1 MEPEQP
7 PPRRRLPSSIGRYRI
22 VDRLGKGA
30 MGVVYSAHD
39 GLMERSVAIKVMMT
53 DLEDDPETSTR
64 FYREARA
71 AGQLVHPNIITIF
84 DMGEDDGRPFIVM
97 ELVQGWTL
105 NKYLER
111 PEAADIEKKI
121 DLMLQMCAGL
131 HVAHTHGIFHRDIKP
146 GNLLVGQHGELKIV
160 DFGIARLASSNMTAS
175 GLIVG
180 TPDYMSPEQARGP
193 DVDQRS
199 DIFSVGAVFYLMLT
213 GRKPFTAADPI
224 SVLAKVQSEAPLPI
238 RDSEAPAP
246 LTKLVMKALAKDPAE
261 RYQSCARMIAELEH
275 VKRDL
280 ESETKQWVD
289 ECGQRLKT
297 LESLI
302 AERRTLIGALDIVP
316 APADVEATRAELVSQ
331 LASLTEPYRQRT
343 VAPLVAEIRKQHD
356 EAVGHVERW
365 HRALSSVEEGLRTAA
380 TGATHE
386 AIAHFERALQIEP
399 ASRRAATEADNCR
412 GLIAAQRAID
422 DRARA
427 LLEEAKRAAAATQ
440 WQAVIVLC
448 DDALLLDNR
457 LEEATSLKRSAV
469 AAIEAEARERRT
481 ECERALARAEA
492 FRIKGRF
499 DDATREIARAKELYP
514 LFPAAEIAAVE
525 DRLRA
530 STVAAEREALWSQQA
545 ADAVAGA
552 RSAFAAGRREEAL
565 VELRSFHARVP
576 HPLAATEI
584 TRLDAE
590 AKRLAIEEQ
599 RAAEA
604 AEAAKAAESALSAG
618 EPERALEFAARA
630 LAIDSGH
637 VLARQVSGL
646 ATAEVKQRAEAKAR
660 QVKAAQHIEDAK
672 EQLRRKK
679 FQKARELVSAA
690 ADLTPGN
697 PKHKLLLA
705 RIQQEETRVAEEA
718 ERERLAKQRA
728 KATAPMLERARAEIA
743 RGEYDH
749 AAWTAEN
756 ALAVDPECN
765 EAQQILRDARS
776 LIETRPIDAD
786 DTVDLTN
793 DEARKADSDEDTVS
807 FTRPVGVWERLAGA
821 VKKWTQGDRPDP
833 AVKPQATD
841 RERAKTEFVKQGDG
855 PRG

>member
-1 MEPEQP
+1 
-7 PPRRRLPSSIGRYRI
+7 
-22 VDRLGKGA
+22 
-30 MGVVYSAHD
+30 MGVVYCAHD

-121 DLMLQMCAGL
+121 DLMLQICAGL
-131 HVAHTHGIFHRDIKP
+131 HAAHTHGIFHRDVKP

-199 DIFSVGAVFYLMLT
+199 DIFSAGAVFYLMLT
-213 GRKPFTAADPI
+213 GRKPFAAADPI
-224 SVLAKVQSEAPLPI
+224 SVLAKVQSEAPIPI
-238 RDSEAPAP
+238 RDTEAPSS
-246 LTKLVMKALAKDPAE
+246 LTRLVMKALAKDPAE

-280 ESETKQWVD
+280 EAETKQWVD

-316 APADVEATRAELVSQ
+316 SPADVEGTRAELVAQ
-331 LASLTEPYRQRT
+331 LASLTEPHRQRAVT
-343 VAPLVAEIRKQHD
+343 PLVAEIRKQHD
-356 EAVGHVERW
+356 EAASQVERW
-365 HRALSSVEEGLRTAA
+365 HRALNSLEEGLRIASS
-380 TGATHE
+380 GAMQE
-386 AIAHFERALQIEP
+386 AIPHFEAALQIEP
-399 ASRRAATEADNCR
+399 TSRRAAVEADNCR
-412 GLIAAQRAID
+412 GLIAAQRQID

-427 LLEEAKRAAAATQ
+427 LLEEAKRAAAAKQ

-457 LEEATSLKRSAV
+457 AEDATALKRTAV
-469 AAIEAEARERRT
+469 AAIEAEARERRA
-481 ECERALARAEA
+481 ECERALARAETL
-492 FRIKGRF
+492 RTKGRF
-499 DDATREIARAKELYP
+499 DDASREIARARELYP
-514 LFPAAEIAAVE
+514 LYPAAEIGAVE

-530 STVAAEREALWSQQA
+530 SVAEAEREALWSRQA
-545 ADAVAGA
+545 ADAIAAA
-552 RSAFAAGRREEAL
+552 RGTFAAGRREEAL
-565 VELRSFHARVP
+565 VELRSFHTRVP
-576 HPLAATEI
+576 HPSTAAEI
-584 TRLDAE
+584 TRLEAE
-590 AKRLAIEEQ
+590 AKRLAIEER

-604 AEAAKAAESALSAG
+604 AEHAKAAERALSSG
-618 EPERALEFAARA
+618 EPERALELAGRA
-630 LAIDSGH
+630 LAIDPGH
-637 VLARQVSGL
+637 VVARKISGL
-646 ATAEVKQRAEAKAR
+646 AGAEVKQRAEAKAR
-660 QVKAAQHIEDAK
+660 EARAARHIDDAK
-672 EQLRRKK
+672 EQLARGK

-697 PKHKLLLA
+697 AEHKLLLS
-705 RIQQEETRVAEEA
+705 RIQKEETRVAEEA
-718 ERERLAKQRA
+718 ERQRLAKQRA
-728 KATAPMLERARAEIA
+728 KAVAPMLERARAEAA
-743 RGEYDH
+743 RGEYER

-756 ALAVDPECN
+756 ALAVDPECG
-765 EAQQILRDARS
+765 EAQQILHDARAQ
-776 LIETRPIDAD
+776 LQARPVDAD
-786 DTVDLTN
+786 DTVDLTK
-793 DEARKADSDEDTVS
+793 DTERKSVSDEDTVS
-807 FTRPVGVWERLAGA
+807 FTRPIGVWERLTDA
-821 VKKWTQGDRPDP
+821 VKKWTQGDGP
-833 AVKPQATD
+833 ATQPTQSATD
-841 RERAKTEFVKQGDG
+841 RKQAKTHLVKQGDG

>member
-1 MEPEQP
+1 
-7 PPRRRLPSSIGRYRI
+7 
-22 VDRLGKGA
+22 
-30 MGVVYSAHD
+30 MGVVYCAHD

-111 PEAADIEKKI
+111 PEGADIEKKI
-121 DLMLQMCAGL
+121 DLMLQICAGL
-131 HVAHTHGIFHRDIKP
+131 HAAHTNGIFHRDVKP
-146 GNLLVGQHGELKIV
+146 GNLLVGQRGELKIV

-199 DIFSVGAVFYLMLT
+199 DIFSAGAVFYLMLT

-238 RDSEAPAP
+238 RDTEAPSS
-246 LTKLVMKALAKDPAE
+246 LTRLVMKALAKDPAE

-280 ESETKQWVD
+280 EAETKQWVD

-316 APADVEATRAELVSQ
+316 SPADVEGTRAELVAQ
-331 LASLTEPYRQRT
+331 FASLTEPHRQRAVT
-343 VAPLVAEIRKQHD
+343 PLVAEIRKQHD
-356 EAVGHVERW
+356 EAAGEVERW
-365 HRALSSVEEGLRTAA
+365 HRALNSLEEGLRIASS
-380 TGATHE
+380 GAMRE
-386 AIAHFERALQIEP
+386 AIPHFEAALRIEP
-399 ASRRAATEADNCR
+399 TSRRAAVEADNCR
-412 GLIAAQRAID
+412 GVIAAQRQID
-422 DRARA
+422 ERARA
-427 LLEEAKRAAAATQ
+427 LLEEAKRAAAAKQ

-457 LEEATSLKRSAV
+457 AEDATALKRTAV
-469 AAIEAEARERRT
+469 AAIEAEARERRA
-481 ECERALARAEA
+481 ECERALARAETL
-492 FRIKGRF
+492 RTKGRF
-499 DDATREIARAKELYP
+499 DDASREIARARELYP
-514 LFPAAEIAAVE
+514 LYPAAEIGAVE

-530 STVAAEREALWSQQA
+530 SVAEAEREALWSRQA
-545 ADAVAGA
+545 ADAIAAA
-552 RSAFAAGRREEAL
+552 RGSFAAGRREEAL
-565 VELRSFHARVP
+565 VELRSFHTRVP
-576 HPLAATEI
+576 HASTAAEI
-584 TRLDAE
+584 TRLEAE
-590 AKRLAIEEQ
+590 AKRLAIEER

-604 AEAAKAAESALSAG
+604 AEHAKAAERALSGG
-618 EPERALEFAARA
+618 EPERALELAGRA
-630 LAIDSGH
+630 LAIDPGH
-637 VLARQVSGL
+637 VVARKVSGL
-646 ATAEVKQRAEAKAR
+646 AGAEVKQRAEAKAR
-660 QVKAAQHIEDAK
+660 EARAARYIDDAK
-672 EQLRRKK
+672 EQLARGK

-697 PKHKLLLA
+697 AEHTLLLS
-705 RIQQEETRVAEEA
+705 RVQKEETRVAEEA
-718 ERERLAKQRA
+718 ERQRLAKQRA
-728 KATAPMLERARAEIA
+728 KAVAPMLERARTEAA
-743 RGEYDH
+743 RGEYER

-756 ALAVDPECN
+756 ALAVDPECG
-765 EAQQILRDARS
+765 EAQQILHDARAQ
-776 LIETRPIDAD
+776 LQARPVDAD
-786 DTVDLTN
+786 DTVDLTK
-793 DEARKADSDEDTVS
+793 DTERKSDSDEDTVS
-807 FTRPVGVWERLAGA
+807 FTRPVGVWERLTDAI
-821 VKKWTQGDRPDP
+821 KKWTQGDGS
-833 AVKPQATD
+833 ATQPTQPTP
-841 RERAKTEFVKQGDG
+841 ERKQGKTHLVKQGDG

>member
-7 PPRRRLPSSIGRYRI
+7 PPRRRLPPSIGRYRI

-30 MGVVYSAHD
+30 MGVVYCAHD

-111 PEAADIEKKI
+111 PEGADIEKKI

-131 HVAHTHGIFHRDIKP
+131 HAAHTHGIFHRDVKP

-199 DIFSVGAVFYLMLT
+199 DIFSAGAVFYLMLT
-213 GRKPFTAADPI
+213 GRKPFAAADPI

-238 RDSEAPAP
+238 RDTEAPAA

-302 AERRTLIGALDIVP
+302 AERRTLIDALDIT
-316 APADVEATRAELVSQ
+316 AAAADVEATRAELVSQ
-331 LASLTEPYRQRT
+331 LASLTEPYRQRA
-343 VAPLVAEIRKQHD
+343 VAPLVMEIRKQHD
-356 EAVGHVERW
+356 EAAGQVERW
-365 HRALSSVEEGLRTAA
+365 HRALSSVEQGLTTAA
-380 TGATHE
+380 AGATRE
-386 AIAHFERALQIEP
+386 AIAHFERALEIEP
-399 ASRRAATEADNCR
+399 ASRRAAAEADKCR

-427 LLEEAKRAAAATQ
+427 LLDEAKRAAAAKQ

-457 LEEATSLKRSAV
+457 VEEAAALKRTAI

-481 ECERALARAEA
+481 ECERALARAEVL
-492 FRIKGRF
+492 RTRGRF
-499 DDATREIARAKELYP
+499 DEATREIARAKELYP
-514 LFPAAEIAAVE
+514 LYPASEIAAVE
-525 DRLRA
+525 DRLTA
-530 STVAAEREALWSQQA
+530 SIADAEREALWNRQA
-545 ADAVAGA
+545 ADAVAAA
-552 RSAFAAGRREEAL
+552 RSTFAAGRRDEAL
-565 VELRSFHARVP
+565 TELRSFHARVP
-576 HPLAATEI
+576 HALVAAEI

-590 AKRLAIEEQ
+590 AKRLAIEER

-604 AEAAKAAESALSAG
+604 AEHAKSAEMALQAG
-618 EPERALEFAARA
+618 EPERALELAGRA
-630 LAIDSGH
+630 LAIDPGH
-637 VLARQVSGL
+637 VLARKVSGL
-646 ATAEVKQRAEAKAR
+646 AGAEVKQRADAKAREAKATR
-660 QVKAAQHIEDAK
+660 HIEDAK
-672 EQLRRKK
+672 EQLARGK
-679 FQKARELVSAA
+679 FQKARELVAAA
-690 ADLTPGN
+690 ADLTPAN
-697 PKHKLLLA
+697 PQHKLLLA
-705 RIQQEETRVAEEA
+705 RIQQEETRLAEEA
-718 ERERLAKQRA
+718 ERQRLAKQRA
-728 KATAPMLERARAEIA
+728 KAVAPILERARTEFA
-743 RGEYDH
+743 RGEYER

-756 ALAVDPECN
+756 AVAVDPDCE
-765 EAQQILRDARS
+765 EAQQILRDARA
-776 LIETRPIDAD
+776 LIETRPIDVD
-786 DTVDLTN
+786 DTVDLTH
-793 DEARKADSDEDTVS
+793 DAAQKSASDDDTVS
-807 FTRPVGVWERLAGA
+807 FTRPVGMWERLTGA
-821 VKKWTQGDRPDP
+821 VKKWTQGDAPEPPATRPTSDGKR
-833 AVKPQATD
+833 VKT
-841 RERAKTEFVKQGDG
+841 RLVKQGDG

>member
-1 MEPEQP
+1 
-7 PPRRRLPSSIGRYRI
+7 
-22 VDRLGKGA
+22 

-39 GLMERSVAIKVMMT
+39 SLMERSVAIKVMMT

-121 DLMLQMCAGL
+121 DLMLQICAGL
-131 HVAHTHGIFHRDIKP
+131 HAAHTHGIFHRDIKP

-199 DIFSVGAVFYLMLT
+199 DVFSVGAVFYLMLT
-213 GRKPFTAADPI
+213 GRKPFAAADPI

-238 RDSEAPAP
+238 RDSEAPPP

-280 ESETKQWVD
+280 ENETKQWVD

-302 AERRTLIGALDIVP
+302 AERRSLIGALDIDPV
-316 APADVEATRAELVSQ
+316 PADVEATRAELVSQ
-331 LASLTEPYRQRT
+331 LASLIEPHRQRT
-343 VAPLVAEIRKQHD
+343 VAPLVVEIRKQHD
-356 EAVGHVERW
+356 EAAGHVERW
-365 HRALSSVEEGLRTAA
+365 HRALSSVEEGLKTAA
-380 TGATHE
+380 TGATRD
-386 AIAHFERALQIEP
+386 AIAHFERALEIEP
-399 ASRRAATEADNCR
+399 ASRRAVTEADNCR
-412 GLIAAQRAID
+412 RLIAAQRAID

-427 LLEEAKRAAAATQ
+427 LLEEAKRAAAAKQ

-457 LEEATSLKRSAV
+457 LEEATALKRTAV
-469 AAIEAEARERRT
+469 AAIETEARERRT

-492 FRIKGRF
+492 FRTKGRF
-499 DDATREIARAKELYP
+499 DDATREIERAKELYP
-514 LFPAAEIAAVE
+514 LYPAAEIAAVE

-530 STVAAEREALWSQQA
+530 SVADAERAALSNRQA
-545 ADAVAGA
+545 ADAVAAA
-552 RSAFAAGRREEAL
+552 RSTFAAGRREEAL
-565 VELRSFHARVP
+565 QELRSFHARVP
-576 HPLAATEI
+576 HELAAAEI
-584 TRLDAE
+584 ARLDTE
-590 AKRLAIEEQ
+590 ARRLATEER
-599 RAAEA
+599 RAAEV
-604 AEAAKAAESALSAG
+604 AEHAKSAETALKAG
-618 EPERALEFAARA
+618 EPERALDLASRA
-630 LAIDSGH
+630 LAIDPGH
-637 VLARQVSGL
+637 VLARKVAGL
-646 ATAEVKQRAEAKAR
+646 AGAEVKQRAEVKAREAKAAR
-660 QVKAAQHIEDAK
+660 HIEDAK
-672 EQLRRKK
+672 ELLARGK
-679 FQKARELVSAA
+679 FQRARELVSAA
-690 ADLTPGN
+690 ADLAPGN
-697 PKHKLLLA
+697 PQHKRLLS
-705 RIQQEETRVAEEA
+705 RIQQEETRLAEEA
-718 ERERLAKQRA
+718 ERQRLAKQRA
-728 KATAPMLERARAEIA
+728 KAVAPILERARAEAA
-743 RGEYDH
+743 RGEYER

-756 ALAVDPECN
+756 ALAVDPECQ
-765 EAQQILRDARS
+765 EAQQIRRDARA

-793 DEARKADSDEDTVS
+793 DAARKRDSDDDTVS
-807 FTRPVGVWERLAGA
+807 FTRPAGVWERLTDA
-821 VKKWTQGDRPDP
+821 VKKWTRGDRPEPP
-833 AVKPQATD
+833 ATRPAPGGKRVKTHL
-841 RERAKTEFVKQGDG
+841 VKQGDG

>member
-1 MEPEQP
+1 VEPEQP
-7 PPRRRLPSSIGRYRI
+7 PPRRRLPPSIGRYRI

-111 PEAADIEKKI
+111 PEGSDIEKKI

-131 HVAHTHGIFHRDIKP
+131 HAAHTHGIFHRDIKP

-238 RDSEAPAP
+238 RDTEAPAA

-280 ESETKQWVD
+280 ENETKHWVD

-302 AERRTLIGALDIVP
+302 AERRTLIDALDI
-316 APADVEATRAELVSQ
+316 AAAAADVEAARAELVSQ
-331 LASLTEPYRQRT
+331 LASLTEPYRQRA
-343 VAPLVAEIRKQHD
+343 VAPLVVEIRRQHD
-356 EAVGHVERW
+356 EAAGQVERW
-365 HRALSSVEEGLRTAA
+365 HRALSSVEQGLKTAGS
-380 TGATHE
+380 GATRE
-386 AIAHFERALQIEP
+386 AIAHFERALEIEP
-399 ASRRAATEADNCR
+399 ASRRAAAEADKCR

-427 LLEEAKRAAAATQ
+427 LLDEARRAAAAKQ

-457 LEEATSLKRSAV
+457 VEEATALKRTAI
-469 AAIEAEARERRT
+469 AAIEAEARERQA

-492 FRIKGRF
+492 LRTRGRF
-499 DDATREIARAKELYP
+499 DEATREIARAKELYP
-514 LFPAAEIAAVE
+514 LYPASEIAAVE
-525 DRLRA
+525 DRLTA
-530 STVAAEREALWSQQA
+530 SIADAEREALWNRQA
-545 ADAVAGA
+545 ADAVAAA
-552 RSAFAAGRREEAL
+552 RSTFAAGRRDEAL
-565 VELRSFHARVP
+565 VDLRSFHARVP
-576 HPLAATEI
+576 HALAAAEI

-590 AKRLAIEEQ
+590 AKRLAIEER

-604 AEAAKAAESALSAG
+604 AEHAKSADAALQAG
-618 EPERALEFAARA
+618 EPERALELAGRA
-630 LAIDSGH
+630 LAIDPGH
-637 VLARQVSGL
+637 VLARKVSGL
-646 ATAEVKQRAEAKAR
+646 AGAEVKQRADAKAREAKAAR
-660 QVKAAQHIEDAK
+660 QIEDAK
-672 EQLRRKK
+672 EQLARGK

-690 ADLTPGN
+690 SDLTPGN
-697 PKHKLLLA
+697 PQHKLLLA
-705 RIQQEETRVAEEA
+705 RIQEAETRLAEEA
-718 ERERLAKQRA
+718 ERQRLAKQRA
-728 KATAPMLERARAEIA
+728 KAVAPILERARTEFA
-743 RGEYDH
+743 RGEYER

-756 ALAVDPECN
+756 ALAVDPDCK
-765 EAQQILRDARS
+765 EAQQILRDARA
-776 LIETRPIDAD
+776 LIETKPIDAD

-793 DEARKADSDEDTVS
+793 DAARKSESDDDTVS
-807 FTRPVGVWERLAGA
+807 FTRPVGMWERLTGA
-821 VKKWTQGDRPDP
+821 VKKWTQGDAPEPPATRPASDGKR
-833 AVKPQATD
+833 VKTHL
-841 RERAKTEFVKQGDG
+841 VKQGDG

>member
-97 ELVQGWTL
+97 EHVHGWTL

-131 HVAHTHGIFHRDIKP
+131 HAAHTHGIFHRDIKP

-213 GRKPFTAADPI
+213 GRKPFAAADPI

-246 LTKLVMKALAKDPAE
+246 LTKLVMKALAKDPAD

-297 LESLI
+297 LESLL
-302 AERRTLIGALDIVP
+302 AERRTLIEALDIASP
-316 APADVEATRAELVSQ
+316 SSDVETRRAELVSQ
-331 LASLTEPYRQRT
+331 VASLTEPYRQRA

-356 EAVGHVERW
+356 EAAGEVERW
-365 HRALSSVEEGLRTAA
+365 HRALSSIEEGVKTAGS
-380 TGATHE
+380 GATRE
-386 AIAHFERALQIEP
+386 AIAQFEHALEIEP
-399 ASRRAATEADNCR
+399 SSRRAAAEADKCR

-427 LLEEAKRAAAATQ
+427 LLDEAKRAAAAKQ

-457 LEEATSLKRSAV
+457 VEDATALKRTAV
-469 AAIEAEARERRT
+469 AAIETEARERRT

-492 FRIKGRF
+492 FRTKGRF
-499 DDATREIARAKELYP
+499 DEATREIARAKELYP
-514 LFPAAEIAAVE
+514 LYPAADIAAVE
-525 DRLRA
+525 DRLTA
-530 STVAAEREALWSQQA
+530 SVAAAEREALWNRQA
-545 ADAVAGA
+545 GDAVAAA
-552 RSAFAAGRREEAL
+552 RSTFAAGRRDDAL
-565 VELRSFHARVP
+565 RDLRAFQTRVP
-576 HPLAATEI
+576 HELVAAEI
-584 TRLDAE
+584 TRLDSE
-590 AKRLAIEEQ
+590 AKRLANEER

-604 AEAAKAAESALSAG
+604 AEHAKSAEAALQSG
-618 EPERALEFAARA
+618 EPERALDLAGRA
-630 LAIDSGH
+630 LAIDPGH
-637 VLARQVSGL
+637 VRARKVSGL
-646 ATAEVKQRAEAKAR
+646 AGAEVKQRAEAKAR
-660 QVKAAQHIEDAK
+660 EARAARHLDDAR
-672 EQLRRKK
+672 EQLARGK

-697 PKHKLLLA
+697 PQHTQLLSK
-705 RIQQEETRVAEEA
+705 IQEEETRLAEEA
-718 ERERLAKQRA
+718 ERQRLAKQRA
-728 KATAPMLERARAEIA
+728 KAVAPILERARAEFA
-743 RGEYDH
+743 RGEYER

-756 ALAVDPECN
+756 ALAVDPACQ
-765 EAQQILRDARS
+765 EAQQLLRDAKA

-786 DTVDLTN
+786 DTVDLAN
-793 DEARKADSDEDTVS
+793 EAARKSDSDEDTVS
-807 FTRPVGVWERLAGA
+807 FTRPVGMWERLTGA
-821 VKKWTQGDRPDP
+821 VKKWTQGDAPEAPAARPAADGER
-833 AVKPQATD
+833 VKTHL
-841 RERAKTEFVKQGDG
+841 VKQGDG

>member
-1 MEPEQP
+1 
-7 PPRRRLPSSIGRYRI
+7 
-22 VDRLGKGA
+22 
-30 MGVVYSAHD
+30 MGVVYCAHD

-121 DLMLQMCAGL
+121 DLMLQICAGL
-131 HVAHTHGIFHRDIKP
+131 HAAHTHGIFHRDVKP
-146 GNLLVGQHGELKIV
+146 GNLLVGQHGELKVV

-199 DIFSVGAVFYLMLT
+199 DIFSAGAVFYLMLT
-213 GRKPFTAADPI
+213 GRKPFAAADPI

-238 RDSEAPAP
+238 RDSESPAP

-280 ESETKQWVD
+280 EAETKQWVD

-302 AERRTLIGALDIVP
+302 AERRTLIGALDIVS
-316 APADVEATRAELVSQ
+316 APSDVEGLRADLVAQ
-331 LASLTEPYRQRT
+331 LASLSEPYRQRA
-343 VAPLVAEIRKQHD
+343 VAPLVTEIRKQHD
-356 EAVGHVERW
+356 EAAGQVERW
-365 HRALSSVEEGLRTAA
+365 HRALSSLEEGLRIAA
-380 TGATHE
+380 SGATRE
-386 AIAHFERALQIEP
+386 AIPHFEATLRIEP
-399 ASRRAATEADNCR
+399 TSRRAAAEADSCR
-412 GLIAAQRAID
+412 GVIAAQRELD

-427 LLEEAKRAAAATQ
+427 LLEEARRAAAAKQ

-457 LEEATSLKRSAV
+457 AEDASALKRTAV
-469 AAIEAEARERRT
+469 AAIEAEARERRV
-481 ECERALARAEA
+481 ECERALARAET
-492 FRIKGRF
+492 FRAKGRF
-499 DDATREIARAKELYP
+499 DEAARELARATELYP
-514 LFPAAEIAAVE
+514 HYPAAEIAAVE
-525 DRLRA
+525 DRLKA
-530 STVAAEREALWSQQA
+530 SVAAAEREALSNRQA
-545 ADAVAGA
+545 ADAVSAA
-552 RSAFAAGRREEAL
+552 RAAFAAGRRDEAL
-565 VELRSFHARVP
+565 VELRSFHTRAP
-576 HPLAATEI
+576 HALAAAEI
-584 TRLDAE
+584 TRLEAE
-590 AKRLAIEEQ
+590 AKRLATEER

-604 AEAAKAAESALSAG
+604 AEHAKSAERELRGG
-618 EPERALEFAARA
+618 EPERALELAGRA
-630 LAIDSGH
+630 LAIDPGN
-637 VLARQVSGL
+637 VVARKVSGL
-646 ATAEVKQRAEAKAR
+646 AGAEVKQRAEAKAR
-660 QVKAAQHIEDAK
+660 EARAAKHIDDAK
-672 EQLRRKK
+672 EQLARGK

-690 ADLTPGN
+690 SDLTPGN
-697 PKHKLLLA
+697 AQHKLLMA
-705 RIQQEETRVAEEA
+705 RIQEEETRVAEEA
-718 ERERLAKQRA
+718 ERQRLAKQRA
-728 KATAPMLERARAEIA
+728 KAVAPMLERARAEAA
-743 RGEYDH
+743 RGEYER

-756 ALAVDPECN
+756 ALAVDPDCK
-765 EAQQILRDARS
+765 EAQQILRDARA

-793 DEARKADSDEDTVS
+793 EAARKRDSDDDTVS
-807 FTRPVGVWERLAGA
+807 FTRPAGVWERLTGA
-821 VKKWTQGDRPDP
+821 VKKWTQGDDAPEP
-833 AVKPQATD
+833 AATPPASDRKRVKTD
-841 RERAKTEFVKQGDG
+841 LVKQGDG